1 MRQWTQQTQKLAQS
15 DNSTF
20 VFPRR
25 VINWKKEDSS
35 IILNMECSSFGTK
48 VQKSFGYIFPRFID
62 NGKTD
67 SFSIRIDTIGDYAFR
82 IRYSRTGDIANKTLM
97 APDIPKGGKVEII
110 ETKSHITAK
119 LKNAVLLIQKKPIHI
134 IMSDASGKVL
144 TELPGIDSAYPN
156 NSGAGGFA
164 SLKDF
169 FPFGISDGFTTFT
182 TKLKLNEK
190 IFGLGEKFIGTD
202 RRGQHIESIHQD
214 CAGNEGARTYKN
226 IPFYMS
232 TEGYGIFVNSAYLM
246 DFNIGS
252 NNFDFSN
259 IFLENHLM
267 DVILIAGPS
276 LKDVLYRYCLITGFA
291 PQLPRWSYGLW
302 MSRNSYEN
310 EDIVRGIANDLRK
323 NDIPCD
329 VLHLDTYWF
338 EKDWVCDLEFS
349 KNRFPQ
355 PEKLM
360 SDLAE
365 EGFTTSIWQL
375 PYVHESLENYIVG
388 VEKDYFVKT
397 QTNEIYMFDWF
408 GEQYALI
415 DFSNEDAVDWYVEKI
430 KKVLRMGA
438 KVVKTDI
445 AEGMPVDGVYKNIS
459 GEEMHNLFPLI
470 YNKVMF
476 EAAEEV
482 HGEGIVWARSTYAGG
497 QRYPVPW
504 SGDSRSTFEN
514 LAGALR
520 SGLSIG
526 MSGQPYWS
534 HDIGGF
540 IGIPDAELYTRWAQL
555 GLFSSHSRC
564 HGGGNNNPR
573 EPWAFGEEALSI
585 FRKYVKLR
593 YRLLPYIY
601 STEAQAVS
609 SGLPFIRHMAL
620 MHQNDRNTYGI
631 YDQYYFG
638 DSIMVAPLLNKGG
651 ARQAYIPDGKWYDYH
666 TGKILQKSG
675 WIDVEADLGTMPMY
689 IPAGAVIVYGSNKNY
704 TNDNVEKFLNINVYA
719 GADSLF
725 NYKNGSDE
733 FSFMVKYKNGLC
745 SFDDGGCTVPYK
757 LTIVGE

>member
-1 MRQWTQQTQKLAQS
+1 MRQWTQHTQKMAQS
-15 DNSTF
+15 DDSTF

-25 VINWKKEDSS
+25 IENWKTEGSS

-67 SFSIRIDTIGDYAFR
+67 GFRIRIDTVGDYAFR
-82 IRYSRTGDIANKTLM
+82 IRYSDTGDITNNTLM
-97 APDIPKGGKVEII
+97 APDIPKGDKAKIT
-110 ETKSHITAK
+110 ETESHITAK
-119 LKNAVLLIQKKPIHI
+119 LTNAILSIQKKPIHI
-134 IMSDASGKVL
+134 VMMDASGKVL

-156 NSGAGGFA
+156 NAGAGGFA

-169 FPFGISDGFTTFT
+169 FPFGTSNGFTTFT

-202 RRGQHIESIHQD
+202 RRGQHIESIQQD

-232 TEGYGIFVNSAYLM
+232 TEGYGLFVNSAYLM

-259 IFLENHLM
+259 IFLENDLM
-267 DVILIAGPS
+267 DVFLIAGPS
-276 LKDVLYRYCLITGFA
+276 FKDILYRYCLITGFA
-291 PQLPRWSYGLW
+291 PKLPKWSYGLW

-329 VLHLDTYWF
+329 VLHLDTFWF

-360 SDLAE
+360 SDLADD
-365 EGFTTSIWQL
+365 GFTTSIWQL
-375 PYVHESLENYIVG
+375 PYVHESLENYTVG

-397 QTNEIYMFDWF
+397 QTNDIYMFDWF
-408 GEQYALI
+408 GEQYALV

-430 KKVLRMGA
+430 KRILRMGA

-470 YNKVMF
+470 YNKVMY
-476 EAAEEV
+476 EAAKEI

-555 GLFSSHSRC
+555 GCFHHIRAVMAEGITTRESHGHLERKLWLYLENMQNSDTDC
-564 HGGGNNNPR
+564 FH
-573 EPWAFGEEALSI
+573 I
-585 FRKYVKLR
+585 FTV
-593 YRLLPYIY
+593 
-601 STEAQAVS
+601 
-609 SGLPFIRHMAL
+609 
-620 MHQNDRNTYGI
+620 
-631 YDQYYFG
+631 
-638 DSIMVAPLLNKGG
+638 
-651 ARQAYIPDGKWYDYH
+651 
-666 TGKILQKSG
+666 QKH
-675 WIDVEADLGTMPMY
+675 
-689 IPAGAVIVYGSNKNY
+689 KQ
-704 TNDNVEKFLNINVYA
+704 
-719 GADSLF
+719 
-725 NYKNGSDE
+725 
-733 FSFMVKYKNGLC
+733 
-745 SFDDGGCTVPYK
+745 
-757 LTIVGE
+757 